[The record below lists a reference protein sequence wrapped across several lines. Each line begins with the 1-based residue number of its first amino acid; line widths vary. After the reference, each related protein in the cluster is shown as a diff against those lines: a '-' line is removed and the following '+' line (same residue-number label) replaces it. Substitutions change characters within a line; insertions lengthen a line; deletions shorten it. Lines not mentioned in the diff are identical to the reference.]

1 MTRCGSCV
9 VDMYDTQS
17 VTCCQCL
24 IVSVSY
30 HSGTETAAVVNLT
43 PMLVMSPLEAE
54 VSIGLYVCI
63 SLPSVCTYL
72 YISTIGLHVCIYIS
86 LYHRSVRLYISTIS
100 LYVSVYLYH
109 QSVRPYIS
117 LCCRSV
123 RICISLPSVCTSVYL
138 SLSLSIIGLYVCI
151 SLSSV
156 CTSVY
161 LYHRSVRL
169 YIISLSLPSVCTSVY
184 LYHQSVHICISVS
197 AADRNVVH
205 TVISSTP
212 VVFTL
217 CFLDSELIAPLR
229 QNAKVSLESF
239 WGTGSS
245 SSWWSSLLDCITN
258 VCSSSRSQQPRD
270 WTFLSHVDC
279 FSQCETS
286 QSGNRVS
293 TSLGNSGRCWTIF
306 ARNRDTAVPA
316 EGNGNLQTLI
326 CVLVARPRLCLTLSN
341 PVPWQKFN

>member
-1 MTRCGSCV
+1 MTHS
-9 VDMYDTQS
+9 QS
-17 VTCCQCL
+17 
-24 IVSVSY
+24 
-30 HSGTETAAVVNLT
+30 HVVNVWL
-43 PMLVMSPLEAE
+43 
-54 VSIGLYVCI
+54 
-63 SLPSVCTYL
+63 
-72 YISTIGLHVCIYIS
+72 S
-86 LYHRSVRLYISTIS
+86 LYHITQAQRPLLWSTS
-100 LYVSVYLYH
+100 LWCWWCLH
-109 QSVRPYIS
+109 WKPRF
-117 LCCRSV
+117 
-123 RICISLPSVCTSVYL
+123 
-138 SLSLSIIGLYVCI
+138 
-151 SLSSV
+151 
-156 CTSVY
+156 
-161 LYHRSVRL
+161 
-169 YIISLSLPSVCTSVY
+169 PSVCTSVY

-341 PVPWQKFN
+341 PVCWQNWMTAYLGYTLRMKMLFCGWPVMVHDTHTRRRMWDFRSSRSFFIHVVWGCSCCSVLMMMQLRFCRHQHCHPFMQCVITERHWCCLVGYER